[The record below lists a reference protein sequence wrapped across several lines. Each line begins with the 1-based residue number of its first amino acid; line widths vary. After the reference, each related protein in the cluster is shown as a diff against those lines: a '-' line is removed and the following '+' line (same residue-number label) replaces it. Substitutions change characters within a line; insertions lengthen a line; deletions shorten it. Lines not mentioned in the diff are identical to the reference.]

1 MEQSARVADY
11 CQDRFVGQAY
21 ACRLT
26 ALDLSANVA
35 ELFETRIDMGLF
47 DCNEFWHEGSQV
59 RCPVL
64 PLLLILLEAS
74 GKTEAPVSQIA

>member
-1 MEQSARVADY
+1 MVVIVRWQVVDVQRSLRRAAGPAFKH
-11 CQDRFVGQAY
+11 QP
-21 ACRLT
+21 
-26 ALDLSANVA
+26 

-47 DCNEFWHEGSQV
+47 DCNECWLEGSQV